1 MTHVSEAGRPI
12 DHVAVAVHSI
22 EESRGLFEFL
32 SGAKCSQPETL
43 EAHGVRVAFVG
54 FIELLEPLGPDT
66 NIGRFLERRGQSLH
80 HVAYRT
86 DDIEAELARLQ
97 QAGVELI
104 DRVPRPGA
112 GGHMVAFVHPSAAGG
127 VLVELVE
134 RPQTR

>member
-1 MTHVSEAGRPI
+1 MTHVSEAGLPI

-32 SGAKCSQPETL
+32 SGAECSQPESL

-66 NIGRFLERRGQSLH
+66 AIGRFLERRGPAFH

-86 DDIEAELARLQ
+86 HDIRAELSRLEAE
-97 QAGVELI
+97 GVPLI

-112 GGHMVAFVHPSAAGG
+112 GGHMVAFLHPSAAGG
-127 VLVELVE
+127 ILVELVE
-134 RPQTR
+134 RPEAG